1 MTSANPNER
10 AAAQPRKKI
19 LITGSNGYVGN
30 FLAEYFCRRGVP
42 VVGLDLSS
50 MERQRAYPGFR
61 FVRCDVRDRA
71 AVERAF
77 READPTHVIHLA
89 YLMDPQHDRS
99 FEYDVDVNGSKV
111 VFETAEATPSVRQFV
126 HFSSASI
133 YGAFPDNR
141 LFITEDQAPRPRDWV
156 YAQNK
161 KIVEDYFAAYPKRPD
176 LKLVNY
182 RMCTAV
188 GPSYY
193 KAGGV
198 VSVLAKA
205 PVGLMLDGKAAEIQF
220 IHEDDVKEL
229 TALVVDDPEIEGI
242 YNLAADSYSD
252 AREMNPTPKKIF
264 LKLPKWLFKAVIA
277 ALWSIRLSDVSP
289 TSVNLV
295 AYGIVVS
302 PRKLADR
309 YGYKFRYST
318 KEAFFDA
325 YEKRRK
331 NGTL

>member
-1 MTSANPNER
+1 MTSDNLEVPAVSGR
-10 AAAQPRKKI
+10 SKKI

-30 FLAEYFCRRGVP
+30 FLAEFFCRRGVP
-42 VVGLDLSS
+42 VIGLDLTS
-50 MERQRAYPGFR
+50 MDRQKEYPNFR
-61 FVRCDVRDRA
+61 FVRCDVRDRTT
-71 AVERAF
+71 VGRVF
-77 READPTHVIHLA
+77 REENPTHVIHLA
-89 YLMDPQHDRS
+89 YLMDPQHDS
-99 FEYDVDVNGSKV
+99 AFEYDVDVNGSKV
-111 VFETAEATPSVRQFV
+111 VFETAEATASVRQFL

-141 LFITEDQAPRPRDWV
+141 PFITEEQEPRPRDWV

-161 KIVEDYFAAYPKRPD
+161 KIVEDYYAGYPKRPD

-205 PVGLMLDGKAAEIQF
+205 PFGLMLDGKAAEIQF

-229 TALVVDDPEIEGI
+229 TALVIDDPEIEGV
-242 YNLAADSYSD
+242 YNLAADSFSD
-252 AREMNPTPKKIF
+252 AREMNPSPKKIF
-264 LKLPKWLFKAVIA
+264 LKLPKWLFKGVIA
-277 ALWSIRLSDVSP
+277 ALWVTRLSDVSP

-295 AYGIVVS
+295 AHGIVVS
-302 PRKLADR
+302 PKKLADR

-318 KEAFFDA
+318 KDAFFDA
-325 YEKRRK
+325 YEKRLR

>member
-1 MTSANPNER
+1 MISLSLDER
-10 AAAQPRKKI
+10 AAAGPRKKI

-30 FLAEYFCRRGVP
+30 FLAEFFSRRGVP
-42 VVGLDLSS
+42 VIGLDLAS
-50 MERQRAYPGFR
+50 MERQKEYPDFR

-71 AVERAF
+71 AVEQVF
-77 READPTHVIHLA
+77 REENPTNVIHLA
-89 YLMDPQHDRS
+89 YLMDPQHDGA

-111 VFETAEATPSVRQFV
+111 VFETAEATPSVRQFL

-141 LFITEDQAPRPRDWV
+141 LFIAEEQPPRPRDWV

-161 KIVEDYFAAYPKRPD
+161 KIVEDYFAGYPKRPD

-193 KAGGV
+193 KPGGV

-229 TALVVDDPEIEGI
+229 TALVVDDPEIEGV

-295 AYGIVVS
+295 AHGIVVS
-302 PRKLADR
+302 PKKLAGR